1 MIDHGYFRATQ
12 MPQFFFAHGVELL
25 AFKLDA
31 TAYNF
36 AVYTKVLHHP

>member
-1 MIDHGYFRATQ
+1 MIDHGDFRATQ
-12 MPQFFFAHGVELL
+12 MPQFFFAHRIELSAL
-25 AFKLDA
+25 KFDA